1 MSDQRERRDPRY
13 PVTWAVSI
21 RAADWLEV
29 QQLSTENVSRGGLFI
44 RTRSQAAPGT
54 RLQIELTLPDGT
66 VFPADG
72 EVIHCIAAE
81 RARAEGVAA
90 GIGVRFDARHAVDLY
105 LLETAAAGQAGGL
118 AHAYAFDPL
127 GFATL
132 EATLAPVGQPGETA
146 EPEWTTAHHL
156 IEPPATTVGLDDS
169 PLAAVAASVPE
180 LAASASELA
189 VAKAEPC
196 VFGIDFGTTYSS
208 IAVVLG
214 ERVVVLED
222 ADGNTLTPSVVCYP
236 EEGPPLVG
244 WPARERIATHP
255 TTTLSS
261 IKRLVGRRYDDPAL
275 EAFWA
280 SSPLRG
286 SAGVE
291 GETLLDIYGQPIS
304 TTQVASEVLRRL
316 REIGERATGLPVE
329 RVLLSAPLGAPA
341 QRAAIQRAAEL
352 AGLQVLG
359 VVDEPVA
366 AAMSYAVGRDEEQ
379 LIAVYDFGG
388 GTFDFS
394 LLRLADARLSVLSQ
408 AGDAWLGGDDF
419 DTALAQHAAAEFWQ
433 RWHVDLRQRQVEWQ
447 RLLFLAEVAKRRLS
461 LQPSVE
467 LKARAIAL
475 SVRGPIDLVTTFDRA
490 LFEQLCGEL
499 VGCSLEIVEGCL
511 REAGVSPAQVDRVVL
526 TGGVSRMPLVR
537 ERLQRYFAR
546 ELPLLV
552 DPEQAIVI
560 GDAIYGRFL
569 ELAQR
574 GSGLHRGVSSPGTPV
589 GGPPGE

>member
-13 PVTWAVSI
+13 PVTWAVTI
-21 RAADWLEV
+21 RATDWLEV
-29 QQLSTENVSRGGLFI
+29 QQLSTENVSRGGLFVCTA
-44 RTRSQAAPGT
+44 RRLEPGT

-72 EVIHCIAAE
+72 EVIHCISPE
-81 RARAEGVAA
+81 RAQAEGVAA
-90 GIGVRFDARHAVDLY
+90 GIGIRFDPRHAVDLY

-118 AHAYAFDPL
+118 PHAYAFDPQ

-132 EATLAPVGQPGETA
+132 EASLVPLGPADEAV

-156 IEPPATTVGLDDS
+156 LAPRRAHVVIEDPQLDAGGLGAPAGAS
-169 PLAAVAASVPE
+169 SSAA
-180 LAASASELA
+180 
-189 VAKAEPC
+189 PC

-208 IAVVLG
+208 IAVVQG

-222 ADGNTLTPSVVCYP
+222 AEGNTLTPSVVCYP
-236 EEGPPLVG
+236 EEGPVLVG
-244 WPARERIATHP
+244 WPARERMATHP
-255 TTTLSS
+255 ATTLSS
-261 IKRLVGRRYDDPAL
+261 IKRLIGRPYDDPAL

-286 SAGVE
+286 RAGAE
-291 GETLLDIYGQPIS
+291 GETLVDVYGQPVSI
-304 TTQVASEVLRRL
+304 TQVASEVLRRL
-316 REIGERATGLPVE
+316 RAIGERATGLPVE
-329 RVLLSAPLGAPA
+329 RVLLSAPLAAPA
-341 QRAAIQRAAEL
+341 QRAAIRRAAEL

-366 AAMSYAVGRDEEQ
+366 AAMSYAVGREQEE

-394 LLRLADARLSVLSQ
+394 LLRLAGSRLAVLSQ

-419 DTALAQHAAAEFWQ
+419 DAALAQHAAAEFWQ

-475 SVRGPIDLVTTFDRA
+475 SVRGPIDLATTIDRPLFD
-490 LFEQLCGEL
+490 QLCGEL
-499 VGCSLEIVEGCL
+499 VGSSLEIVEGCL
-511 REAGVSPAQVDRVVL
+511 REAGLSPAQVDRVVL

-537 ERLQRYFAR
+537 ERLQHYFER

-569 ELAQR
+569 QLREAAAA
-574 GSGLHRGVSSPGTPV
+574 G
-589 GGPPGE
+589 

>member
-1 MSDQRERRDPRY
+1 MTDQRERRDPRY
-13 PVTWAVSI
+13 PVTWAVTI

-29 QQLSTENVSRGGLFI
+29 QRLSTENVSRGGLFI
-44 RTRSQAAPGT
+44 RTASHALPGT

-72 EVIHCIAAE
+72 EVIHSITRE
-81 RARAEGVAA
+81 RAQAEGVAA

-105 LLETAAAGQAGGL
+105 LLETAAAGQAGGQ
-118 AHAYAFDPL
+118 AHAYAFGPQ

-132 EATLAPVGQPGETA
+132 DATLVPLGALGVGA

-156 IEPPATTVGLDDS
+156 IEP
-169 PLAAVAASVPE
+169 AAPTASFDQAP
-180 LAASASELA
+180 LAASAEAAPVGPASTT
-189 VAKAEPC
+189 EPC

-208 IAVVLG
+208 IALVRG

-222 ADGNTLTPSVVCYP
+222 QEGNTLTPSVVCYP

-255 TTTLSS
+255 ATTLSS
-261 IKRLVGRRYDDPAL
+261 IKRLVGRRYDDPTL

-280 SSPLRG
+280 SSPLRCG
-286 SAGVE
+286 AGAE
-291 GETLLDIYGQPIS
+291 GETLVDVYGQRVS
-304 TTQVASEVLRRL
+304 MTQVASEVFRCLRAL
-316 REIGERATGLPVE
+316 GERATGLPVE
-329 RVLLSAPLGAPA
+329 RVLLSAPLAAPA

-352 AGLQVLG
+352 AGLEVLG
-359 VVDEPVA
+359 IVDEPVA
-366 AAMSYAVGRDEEQ
+366 AAMSYAVGREEEE
-379 LIAVYDFGG
+379 LLAVYDFGG

-394 LLRLADARLSVLSQ
+394 LLRLANARLSVLSQ

-419 DTALAQHAAAEFWQ
+419 DTALAQHAATEFWQ

-461 LQPSVE
+461 LQPSAE

-475 SVRGPIDLVTTFDRA
+475 SVRGPIDLVTTIDRP

-499 VGCSLEIVEGCL
+499 VTCSLEIVEGAL

-537 ERLQRYFAR
+537 ERLQRYFGR

-560 GDAIYGRFL
+560 GAAIYGRL
-569 ELAQR
+569 LQLSRQGAAADR
-574 GSGLHRGVSSPGTPV
+574 PLTAPSA
-589 GGPPGE
+589 